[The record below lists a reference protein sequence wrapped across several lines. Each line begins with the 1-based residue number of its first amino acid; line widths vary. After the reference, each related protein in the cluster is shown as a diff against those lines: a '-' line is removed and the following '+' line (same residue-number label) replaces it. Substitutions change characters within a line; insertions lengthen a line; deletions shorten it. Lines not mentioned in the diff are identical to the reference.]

1 MTSEIPEKLYFKI
14 GEVADITGIKPY
26 VLRYWEKEFPSIRP
40 QKTRTNQRVYQKKDV
55 EAVLL
60 IKSLLYENKFTIA
73 GAREKLKELK
83 LNPEE
88 REKLLLV
95 SETIKTGDLFEKLN
109 DNKKSMKD
117 AAEWRETLTAW
128 RNSLGLVIERLKN
141 VAN

>member
-1 MTSEIPEKLYFKI
+1 MISEIPEKLYFKI

-40 QKTRTNQRVYQKKDV
+40 QKTKTNQRVYQKRDV

-60 IKSLLYENKFTIA
+60 IKSLLYDNKFTIA

-88 REKLLLV
+88 KEKLLATA
-95 SETIKTGDLFEKLN
+95 ETVRTGDLFGDLN
-109 DNKKSMKD
+109 EKKSMKD
-117 AAEWRETLTAW
+117 KAEWRESLTLW
-128 RNSLGLVIERLKN
+128 RTGLGRAIELLKN
-141 VAN
+141 SAN

>member
-1 MTSEIPEKLYFKI
+1 LISEIPEKLYFKI

-40 QKTRTNQRVYQKKDV
+40 QKTKTNQRVYQKRDV

-60 IKSLLYENKFTIA
+60 IKSLLYDNKFTIA

-88 REKLLLV
+88 KEKLLATA
-95 SETIKTGDLFEKLN
+95 ETVRTGDLFGDLN
-109 DNKKSMKD
+109 EKKSMKD
-117 AAEWRETLTAW
+117 KAEWRESLTLW
-128 RNSLGLVIERLKN
+128 RTGLGRAIELLKN
-141 VAN
+141 SAN